1 MICNNSLSPKR
12 TAYINFPQINTIQ
25 SYIWFMLKLLSILW
39 NSFRM
44 AMQEL
49 RVNKLRT
56 FLSLFGITIGIF
68 CIIGVLATV
77 DSLERKVQNDIK
89 SFGNNTIYID
99 KWQYGG
105 GNDYPWWKYL
115 KRPAMRYEEMK
126 FIKTKSQLAA
136 NAAMMVQTSSSFSYE
151 DNILSNVSIYGI
163 SEEFNNIQT
172 IDINNGRYLNETEF
186 TRGTPTGVVGY
197 KVAEELFGNVEKSVG
212 NKISYGGKRVII
224 VGVIKKQ
231 GQSFIGGF
239 DFDQCIIVPY
249 RYFAS
254 VYQPDNNQPKILVQ
268 AKETVPTSAL
278 QDELVGIMRQSRR
291 LSPTTEDNFTC
302 NDVALFSEQV
312 KSFFGQVSAGGWAI
326 AGLSL
331 IVGAF
336 GVANIMFV
344 TVRERTSQIGLK
356 KALGAKRRTILTEF
370 LLESAFLCIIG
381 GLIGLGLVGIL
392 SIVLSSVLPFPIFI
406 APNIIILALSIC
418 IILGIISGII
428 PASIAAKMDPVVAIR
443 TK

>member
-1 MICNNSLSPKR
+1 
-12 TAYINFPQINTIQ
+12 
-25 SYIWFMLKLLSILW
+25 MLKLLSILW

-89 SFGNNTIYID
+89 SFGNNTIYVD
-99 KWQYGG
+99 KWNYGG
-105 GNDYPWWKYL
+105 GNDYPWWKYM
-115 KRPAMRYEEMK
+115 KRPPIRYEEMK

-136 NAAMMVQTSSSFSYE
+136 NSALFVSNNVNLSFG
-151 DNILSNVSIYGI
+151 DNILSNISMYGVT
-163 SEEFNNIQT
+163 EEFNTIQT
-172 IDINNGRYLNETEF
+172 LDIEYGRYLNESEF
-186 TRGTPTGVVGY
+186 LRGTTTGMIGY
-197 KVAEELFGNVEKSVG
+197 KVAEELFAGPDKAVG
-212 NKISYGGKRVII
+212 KEVSYNGKKVIV

-231 GQSFIGGF
+231 GQSFVGGF
-239 DFDQCIIVPY
+239 NYDECLIVPY

-254 VYQPDNNQPKILVQ
+254 VYNPDNSNPFIMVQ
-268 AKETVPTSAL
+268 GKPSIPSSAL

-291 LSPTTEDNFTC
+291 LSPTAEDNFSC

-312 KSFFGQVSAGGWAI
+312 KGFFGQVSAGGWAI

-356 KALGAKRRTILTEF
+356 KALGAKRSTILTEF

-392 SIVLSSVLPFPIFI
+392 SLVLSTVLPFPIFI

>member
-1 MICNNSLSPKR
+1 
-12 TAYINFPQINTIQ
+12 
-25 SYIWFMLKLLSILW
+25 
-39 NSFRM
+39 M
-44 AMQEL
+44 ALQEL

-89 SFGNNTIYID
+89 SFGNNTIYVD
-99 KWQYGG
+99 KWNYGG
-105 GNDYPWWKYL
+105 GSDYPWWKYM
-115 KRPAMRYEEMK
+115 KRPPMRIEEMK

-136 NAAMMVQTSSSFSYE
+136 NAAMFVSSNVNLSYK
-151 DNILSNVSIYGI
+151 DNILSNVNMYGV
-163 SEEFNNIQT
+163 SEEFNTIQT
-172 IDINNGRYLNETEF
+172 IDIETGRYLNESEF
-186 TRGTPTGVVGY
+186 LRGTTTCIIGD
-197 KVAEELFGNVEKSVG
+197 KVSEELFGDAQKAVG
-212 NKISYGGKRVII
+212 KEVSYGGRRVIV

-231 GQSFIGGF
+231 GQSFVGGF
-239 DFDQCIIVPY
+239 DYDQCLIVPY
-249 RYFAS
+249 RYFAGI
-254 VYQPDNNQPKILVQ
+254 YNPDNSSPFIMVQ
-268 AKETVPTSAL
+268 GRPTIASKAL
-278 QDELVGIMRQSRR
+278 QDELTGIMRQSRR
-291 LSPTTEDNFTC
+291 LSPTEEDNFSC
-302 NDVALFSEQV
+302 NDVAMFSEQV
-312 KSFFGQVSAGGWAI
+312 KGFFGQVSAGGWAI

-356 KALGAKRRTILTEF
+356 KALGAKKRTILTEF
-370 LLESAFLCIIG
+370 LIESAFLCIIG
-381 GLIGLGLVGIL
+381 GLVGLGLVWLL
-392 SIVLSSVLPFPIFI
+392 SLVLSSVLPFPIFI

>member
-1 MICNNSLSPKR
+1 
-12 TAYINFPQINTIQ
+12 
-25 SYIWFMLKLLSILW
+25 MLKLLSILW

-44 AMQEL
+44 ALQEL

-89 SFGNNTIYID
+89 AFGNNTIYID
-99 KWQYGG
+99 KWNYGG
-105 GNDYPWWKYL
+105 GNDYPWWKYI
-115 KRPAMRYEEMK
+115 KRPPMRIEEMR
-126 FIKTKSQLAA
+126 FIKSKSQLAS
-136 NAAMMVQTSSSFSYE
+136 NSAMFVSNNVTLSYM
-151 DNILSNVSIYGI
+151 DNILSNVNLYGV
-163 SEEFNNIQT
+163 SEEFNTIQT
-172 IDINNGRYLNETEF
+172 IDIDNGRYLNETEF
-186 TRGTPTGVVGY
+186 SRGTTTGIIGY
-197 KVAEELFGNVEKSVG
+197 KVADELYGNAQKAVG
-212 NKISYGGKRVII
+212 KEVVYNGKHVII

-231 GQSFIGGF
+231 GQSFVGGF
-239 DFDQCIIVPY
+239 DYDQSLIVPY

-254 VYQPDNNQPKILVQ
+254 VYNPDNSSPFIMVQ
-268 AKETVPTSAL
+268 GKTHVASVAL
-278 QDELVGIMRQSRR
+278 QDELIGIMRQVRR
-291 LSPTTEDNFTC
+291 LSPTDEDNFSA
-302 NDVALFSEQV
+302 NDVAQFSEQV
-312 KSFFGQVSAGGWAI
+312 KGFFGQVSAGGWAI

-370 LLESAFLCIIG
+370 LIESAFLCIIG
-381 GLIGLGLVGIL
+381 GLVGLGLVWL
-392 SIVLSSVLPFPIFI
+392 LALVLSSVLPFAIVI